1 MLLLRVRHS
10 SVVPHVCLGRLM
22 AAADQQTGHQP
33 AATDRN
39 RCGRTPTM
47 ARHCTTASIA
57 ADRPA
62 RMAERGERT
71 SDRQNGERLDDH
83 SSSHSTSAADAVFVS
98 AAASPAPPAAVDVT
112 AHDSGV
118 VEQSAMDDA
127 GSAVSA
133 IPSRPSDIG
142 APLTEC
148 ERRRPG
154 AVDAAAAD
162 PPTAES
168 AESVEAESAA
178 AAASSAQR
186 ERQPW

>member
-1 MLLLRVRHS
+1 
-10 SVVPHVCLGRLM
+10 
-22 AAADQQTGHQP
+22 
-33 AATDRN
+33 
-39 RCGRTPTM
+39 
-47 ARHCTTASIA
+47 
-57 ADRPA
+57 
-62 RMAERGERT
+62 MAEMAERT
-71 SDRQNGERLDDH
+71 SDRETGDWREGEDRS
-83 SSSHSTSAADAVFVS
+83 SSSHSTSAAAAVSVS
-98 AAASPAPPAAVDVT
+98 AAAGSPAPAAVDVT
-112 AHDSGV
+112 AHDSGAE
-118 VEQSAMDDA
+118 EQSAMDDA
-127 GSAVSA
+127 DSAVGA